1 MHQRLYES
9 SETLDEKVESFL
21 SLISETH
28 NIPFDEFSDPSSAS
42 PGDVIAIGRICSDS
56 VSDGKLNQAS
66 LVLESC
72 RRVGA
77 GSRVPLK
84 FDKLEKLPES
94 FTSQEGNSFSLFP
107 GQIIALRGVNP
118 NGKFFSVNE
127 ILEIPL
133 LPPAATQKQDLLA
146 INQKCIGGLRVMLA
160 AGPYTTHDNLDY
172 EPLTELCQ
180 RARDSKPDVLILL
193 GPFIDIEHP
202 MIAEGD
208 FDLDTT
214 GEDALADP
222 EICGT
227 LEDLFRQRISSK
239 IRMVDANAT
248 MVILIPST
256 RDAVSKHVSFP
267 QEALSRRGLELGKN
281 VKCLPNPA
289 VFSLNEV
296 VVAVTTA
303 DTLFD
308 LCRAQILVHPP
319 SLPPAPQSVISIPP
333 ATRAVRH
340 ILTQRAFYPLFPPP
354 PAPGATGP
362 GGGGPPL
369 DLAYL
374 RLADFVNV
382 LPDVLIFPSQLDGF
396 ARTVDSV
403 VAVNPGWV
411 CRKAGYGT
419 FVEMWIGGREDG
431 MGEDVS
437 QEGVVEH
444 KVWERARVEVVRV

>member
-1 MHQRLYES
+1 M
-9 SETLDEKVESFL
+9 LDTKIEDFL
-21 SLISETH
+21 SLIIDTLD
-28 NIPFDEFSDPSSAS
+28 IPFEEFGDPSSAS
-42 PGDVIAIGRICSDS
+42 PRDVVAVGRICSDS
-56 VSDGKLNQAS
+56 VLDGKLNQAS

-72 RRVGA
+72 RRMGA

-94 FTSQEGNSFSLFP
+94 AVAAEGNSISLFP

-118 NGKFFSVNE
+118 NGKFFSVKE

-146 INQKCIGGLRVMLA
+146 LNQKCEGGLRVIVS
-160 AGPYTTHDNLDY
+160 AGPYTTHDNLNY
-172 EPLTELCQ
+172 EPLTSLCQ
-180 RARDSKPDVLILL
+180 RAADTKPDVLILL
-193 GPFIDIEHP
+193 GPFIDIDHP

-214 GEDALADP
+214 DALIDPADG
-222 EICGT
+222 GT

-239 IRMVDANAT
+239 IRLVDAQST

-267 QEALSRRGLELGKN
+267 QEALNRRNLDLGKN
-281 VKCLPNPA
+281 VRCLPNPA
-289 VFSLNEV
+289 MFSLNEV
-296 VVAVTTA
+296 VVAATTA

-308 LCRAQILVHPP
+308 LCRAQIVVHPP
-319 SLPPAPQSVISIPP
+319 SLPPSPQLLLSTPP
-333 ATRAVRH
+333 TTRAVRH
-340 ILTQRAFYPLFPPP
+340 ILTQRAFYPVFPPP
-354 PAPGATGP
+354 PTPGAG

-369 DLAYL
+369 DLPYL
-374 RLADFVNV
+374 QLAHILNV
-382 LPDVLIFPSQLDGF
+382 RPDVLIFPSQLDAF
-396 ARTVDSV
+396 ARTVDGV

-419 FVEMWIGGREDG
+419 FAEMWVGNREGGEG
-431 MGEDVS
+431 GGELEVEGE
-437 QEGVVEH
+437 EGVVQH
-444 KVWERARVEVVRV
+444 RVWERARVEVVKV